1 MEPTQTRQLETVIWD
16 LETTGFVAPECK
28 ILEIGAFLVNDIGEV
43 TKKHWVLDNK
53 VEIPQN
59 IIEITGITPAIIV
72 EEGRDPEEC
81 LLEFLKYLTRAKK
94 NVTHNGVKFDIPFLV
109 ATVVDVLKYTD
120 EQKKDLEEFLRLT
133 AFDTAA
139 RFKADKLGT
148 VQYPDENF
156 GEFAERVMS
165 QKVFGLKFNLGVC
178 CDHYGIDRS
187 NIVQHRA
194 LGDVEL
200 THALFNK
207 YFEK

>member
-1 MEPTQTRQLETVIWD
+1 MEPTQTHQLETVIWD

-43 TKKHWVLDNK
+43 IQKHWVLDNK

-59 IIEITGITPAIIV
+59 IIEITGITPDIISA
-72 EEGRDPEEC
+72 EGRDPEEC
-81 LLEFLKYLTRAKK
+81 LLEFLKYLTKAKK

-109 ATVVDVLKYTD
+109 ETVADVLKYTP
-120 EQKKDLEEFLRLT
+120 EQKKELETFLRMT

-139 RFKADKLGT
+139 RFKADKIGT
-148 VQYPDENF
+148 VQYPEETFVDY
-156 GEFAERVMS
+156 AERVMS

-187 NIVQHRA
+187 NVTQHRA

-200 THALFNK
+200 THKLFNK